1 MERYESS
8 ATSSILTFLG
18 GLAIG
23 YGAALLFAPRS
34 GRETRQMI
42 TDYAQNTGEKISSM
56 ARSAFES
63 ARQSAESASQKVGE
77 YVDETRGKV
86 KSAASSA
93 ASAARSSTHQ

>member
-42 TDYAQNTGEKISSM
+42 TDYAQTTGEKISTM
-56 ARSAFES
+56 ARSAFDS
-63 ARQSAESASQKVGE
+63 ARQSAESASQKVGD
-77 YVDETRGKV
+77 YVDEARSKV
-86 KSAASSA
+86 KSSTSTSSRGP
-93 ASAARSSTHQ
+93 SAHQ

>member
-1 MERYESS
+1 MERYENS

-42 TDYAQNTGEKISSM
+42 TDYAQTTGDKISTM
-56 ARSAFES
+56 ARSALDS
-63 ARQSAESASQKVGE
+63 ARQSADSATQKVGD
-77 YVDETRGKV
+77 YVDEARSKV
-86 KSAASSA
+86 KSTT
-93 ASAARSSTHQ
+93 SSTRGPSAHQ